1 MTTNSTATSLADCLL
16 NAEQGVHQALIP
28 PGFLP
33 PGGGDHDEDRDPAI
47 GDRNNSNNEAR
58 ETNKNDEHGGGSRV
72 KHGGGSPTDR
82 KPCSLSPGIPLSAP
96 LCEMSP
102 GRVCISP
109 STSRP
114 PFPKVISAGT
124 KDDLPVR
131 SMSQD
136 NLAGKARQ
144 ISGNRLSR
152 RHSVPFAIGEG
163 KVGHKKRGLAAQA
176 EGAGSFGIAVAVT
189 ALATASPGLASSP
202 KLRRASFNRAVAV
215 TAFAPLSPGL
225 ASPPKL
231 RRAKLVGSSSGEK

>member
-16 NAEQGVHQALIP
+16 NAEQGVQQALIP

-33 PGGGDHDEDRDPAI
+33 PGRGDHDADRDPAV
-47 GDRNNSNNEAR
+47 GDRNKCNNEPR
-58 ETNKNDEHGGGSRV
+58 ETNKTDESGGGSSV
-72 KHGGGSPTDR
+72 KPGGLPTDR
-82 KPCSLSPGIPLSAP
+82 KPCSLSPGSPLSAP
-96 LCEMSP
+96 LCEVSP

-109 STSRP
+109 SKSRP
-114 PFPKVISAGT
+114 TLPNVISAGT
-124 KDDLPVR
+124 KHDLPVK
-131 SMSQD
+131 SMSQED
-136 NLAGKARQ
+136 LAGKARQ

-163 KVGHKKRGLAAQA
+163 KVGQKKSELAAQE

-215 TAFAPLSPGL
+215 AVFAPLSPGL

-231 RRAKLVGSSSGEK
+231 RRAKLVGSSSGEE